1 VSMIEKV
8 FVHAPPS
15 IMKTNEMDQA
25 GEITQLLRQWNGGNP
40 DVLAPLFEMV
50 YPQLRQIAQALF
62 RNEKS
67 GAVSQPTGI
76 VNELYVK
83 LLQQNKLRL
92 ENRQHFFNLA
102 ARLMRRLLVDHAR
115 SERRLKRNGGI
126 GVSLE
131 DGMVWQDAASPSV
144 LDLDRVLDDLQAID
158 DRKCRIVEL
167 RFFLGFTLKETAEL
181 VGLSKASV
189 ERELKFSRAWLYERL
204 QAAKP

>member
-1 VSMIEKV
+1 MHWVSLRV
-8 FVHAPPS
+8 APT
-15 IMKTNEMDQA
+15 IMKTKQMDQA
-25 GEITQLLRQWNGGNP
+25 GEITQLLRQWNGGDP
-40 DVLAPLFEMV
+40 EALAPLFEMV
-50 YPQLRQIAQALF
+50 YPQLKQIAQALF

-67 GAVSQPTGI
+67 GALSQPTSI

-92 ENRQHFFNLA
+92 ADRQHFFNLA

-115 SERRLKRNGGI
+115 SEGRLKRNGGI

-131 DGMVWQDAASPSV
+131 EGMVWQGAASPSV
-144 LDLDRVLDDLQAID
+144 LDLDRVLDELQAID
-158 DRKCRIVEL
+158 DRKCRIIEL
-167 RFFLGFTLKETAEL
+167 RFFLGFTLEETAEL